1 MSDNV
6 ETIEQPTQ
14 TQADQPEVQASPDAN
29 QIMAESLWGLNP
41 TAYQNPMQPAPEVQ
55 QPDAAEPASEPAS
68 TEPAQPVVEPEE
80 VVGLDDYFQRE
91 YGMNHAEFKSKWE
104 LFNKQPEV
112 QTQEQL
118 AGVNEIQW
126 ANEDSKRFFE
136 YLKEGK
142 EDDIY
147 NYLNQKKQLE
157 KLEKYDVA
165 DANQAAEIIRANLQ
179 FKHKDL
185 SSSEIDR
192 LFNRQYS
199 MPPKP
204 TQSLD
209 QDDAEYAAEV
219 QAWENQVKE
228 KQQDMI
234 IDAKLAKPELAN
246 FKSQIVLP
254 DIQKPQVQQQGPT
267 QEELQAAEAGRK
279 AYLNAVESNYQ
290 NFKGFTV
297 TAKDGEVQLP
307 ISYNVTPEEQI
318 ASKDLVS
325 NINVDEFFGKRWVDE
340 NNSPKV
346 NQIQEDLYLLMNREK
361 IHQKIATEAFTQMK
375 AHLIKMQNNINLKGV
390 NPTLGPTQPSQ
401 QAPKNESQA
410 LAEKIWGM

>member
-1 MSDNV
+1 MSEVAVV
-6 ETIEQPTQ
+6 EQQPTQ
-14 TQADQPEVQASPDAN
+14 TQVDQPEVQASPDVN
-29 QIMAESLWGLNP
+29 KIMAESLWGLNP
-41 TAYQNPMQPAPEVQ
+41 TAYQNPMQPTPEVQ
-55 QPDAAEPASEPAS
+55 EPAP
-68 TEPAQPVVEPEE
+68 TEATTAIVESVPAQPAAEPEE
-80 VVGLDDYFQRE
+80 VLGLDDYFQRE
-91 YGMNHAEFKSKWE
+91 FGMNATDFRSKWNE
-104 LFNKQPEV
+104 YSTPKEPA
-112 QTQEQL
+112 QTQQ
-118 AGVNEIQW
+118 EIEW

-136 YLKEGK
+136 YLKDGK

-165 DANQAAEIIRANLQ
+165 DANQAAEIIRTNLQ
-179 FKHKDL
+179 LKHKDL
-185 SSSEIDR
+185 SSGEIDR
-192 LFNRQYS
+192 LFSRQYS

-204 TQSLD
+204 SQSLD
-209 QDDAEYAAEV
+209 QDDTEYAAEV

-279 AYLNAVESNYQ
+279 AYLDAVEGNYQ

-325 NINVDEFFGKRWVDE
+325 NINVDEFFGKRWFDE
-340 NNSPKV
+340 NNNPKI
-346 NQIQEDLYLLMNREK
+346 NLIQEDLYLLANREK

-375 AHLIKMQNNINLKGV
+375 AHLIKIQNNINLTGV
-390 NPTLGPTQPSQ
+390 NPTLGPIPPSQ
-401 QAPKNESQA
+401 PAPKNESQA
-410 LAEKIWGM
+410 LAEKVWSM

>member
-6 ETIEQPTQ
+6 EVLEQPVP
-14 TQADQPEVQASPDAN
+14 APAPAEQPEVQASADVN

-41 TAYQNPMQPAPEVQ
+41 TAYQNPMAT
-55 QPDAAEPASEPAS
+55 EPAQPAS
-68 TEPAQPVVEPEE
+68 TEPAPATEPVSSEPVQPAAEPEE
-80 VVGLDDYFQRE
+80 VLGLDDYFQRE
-91 YGMNHAEFKSKWE
+91 YGMSHADFRNKWNE
-104 LFNKQPEV
+104 YNTPKEPA
-112 QTQEQL
+112 QTQQ
-118 AGVNEIQW
+118 EIEW
-126 ANEDSKRFFE
+126 ANDDSKRFFE

-185 SSSEIDR
+185 STSEIDR

-204 TQSLD
+204 SQSLD
-209 QDDAEYAAEV
+209 QTDEEYAATV
-219 QAWENQVKE
+219 QAWESQVKE

-267 QEELQAAEAGRK
+267 QEELQAAEDGRK

-325 NINVDEFFGKRWVDE
+325 NINVDEFFGKRWFDE
-340 NNSPKV
+340 NNNPKV
-346 NQIQEDLYLLMNREK
+346 NLIQEDLYSLVNREK
-361 IHQKIATEAFTQMK
+361 IYQKIATEAFTQMK
-375 AHLIKMQNNINLKGV
+375 AHLIKTQNNINLKGV
-390 NPTLGPTQPSQ
+390 NPTLGPIQPSQ